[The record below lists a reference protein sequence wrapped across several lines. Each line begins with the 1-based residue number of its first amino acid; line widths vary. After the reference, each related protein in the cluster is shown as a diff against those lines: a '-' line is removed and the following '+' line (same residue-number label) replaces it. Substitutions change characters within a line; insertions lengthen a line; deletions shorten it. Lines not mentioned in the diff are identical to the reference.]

1 MVVVLRTCTPLSKDA
16 EQVEG
21 GESRPLTD
29 FRLAPAY
36 VLLGDP
42 GAGKTTSFKSEA
54 KHDGCDY
61 ISARDLLAD
70 VKRNWTDKT
79 LFIDGLDEVRAGTSD
94 PRAPFDRIRRCL
106 MELGKPRFRLSCRP
120 ADWLGSNDRG
130 HLETVATGE
139 LAVLRLD
146 PLDDEAIKNILA
158 SDGID
163 ASKFMEQAQTRGLDG
178 LLANPQTLG
187 MLAKVASSDA
197 GWPDSKLATF
207 ESACTGMAQEMN
219 EEHGIVNDAKGAP
232 STEELLDAAGRLC
245 ALQLIGG
252 LAGAAITNKAAND
265 DYSAVE
271 RFDRK
276 IKHMRQALSRRLF
289 INAGPGRF
297 APAHRHIAE
306 FLGARHLARRIDGGL
321 SVRRVLALVVGADG
335 SVVTP
340 LRGLTAWLA
349 AHCPR
354 ARRDIIER
362 DPAGVGMYGD
372 IRAFTQEEKRCLWEQ
387 LKPAYPPLTASLF
400 APLASGDMAPILRE
414 YLTDSSRDAEQQQF
428 VYFLLCVLANAEP
441 VDELA
446 DALLAAVRDESRWPR
461 VRQWAARCLAFGVL
475 AKPDH
480 FGAAGLTLLRELRD
494 GTVVDADKELLAI
507 LLNELYPQFI
517 KPDEVLNYLELD
529 RSGDHSP
536 YSFFWSHDMA
546 QATAPKDAA
555 TVADSLADLFE
566 ASAAWTST
574 GVFPDG
580 AVAHGALPL
589 VRKALEH
596 AGAAD
601 VCRTFRWLGLIGHD
615 AIDPENRQGISNW
628 LGRRPELQKEL
639 LRLGI
644 SQCSQATTFRLCAE
658 NVKARLGGAKAPS
671 DYGSWCLEQID
682 PAACD
687 NDSAKFWFEEAWRTL
702 LHGQG
707 VEGLTLER
715 LECMAAGNA
724 SLQAAFDELRFEP
737 IDSRFALT
745 QRRIRQRALQHLEKE
760 AQTRRERLQFFKQYE
775 SALRHNRCPPGIL
788 KQIAGVHQGLYADIQ
803 GATGQDRLDHLLD
816 GDAALI
822 EAAMTGLRRAI
833 HRHDLPTPEEV
844 FALRKKDK
852 RHLLATAVLAGI
864 DLVSED
870 ERRRLGDQQ
879 ARLSFALFLAD
890 GLVSREPRC
899 LRSFMASRP
908 QLAAE
913 EIVRHARKDLFFVC
927 EMATDPCLAA
937 VAQASAPRLLRGFPV
952 RAPKGSLHTL
962 NQLLWWA
969 LDNLDESTIASLI
982 DSKLRSASMT
992 VAQRAHWL
1000 AAQLVASASP
1010 DLKAVAAFADR
1021 HENAMAGFFAFFEQA
1036 PARRRLLDRLPPN
1049 ALGQLFRI
1057 LGAARR
1063 PLLTSGSGWVSVSA
1077 ANRES
1082 EFVRALIE
1090 AVGERADEDAASE
1103 LEVLDRHPDLAAWR
1117 NRIAHVRRQQ
1127 QALRRDASYR
1137 HPTIKAICDTLAG
1150 RKPANAPD
1158 LMALAVDAI
1167 DELAQ
1172 DIRHANTDDWKQFWN
1187 VDSHGRPQTPKPEN
1201 ECRNLFLARLRDRLG
1216 PDIDAQPEAHYADE
1230 TRSDIRLSTVGFNI
1244 PVEIKRD
1251 SHRDVWTAHVSQLI
1265 AKYARDPGA
1274 DGRGIYIVFWFH
1286 DNDHASRP
1294 HLQTGKRVDTPST
1307 LQRLLLESLPCELRG
1322 RIEVRVMDVSK
1333 PRRGTGTDS
1342 PMSSH
1347 S

>member
-1 MVVVLRTCTPLSKDA
+1 MVVVLRTCKPLPKDA

-21 GESRPLTD
+21 DESRPLTD

-42 GAGKTTSFKSEA
+42 GAGKTTSFKAEA
-54 KHDGCDY
+54 EHDGCDY
-61 ISARDLLAD
+61 ISARDLLAGVERD
-70 VKRNWTDKT
+70 WTDKT
-79 LFIDGLDEVRAGTSD
+79 LFIDGLDEVRAGASD
-94 PRAPFDRIRRCL
+94 PRSPFDRIRRCL
-106 MELGKPRFRLSCRP
+106 MELSQPRFRLSCRP

-130 HLETVATGE
+130 YLKTVATGD

-146 PLDDEAIKNILA
+146 PLDDAAIRKILA

-163 ASKFMEQAQTRGLDG
+163 ADEFMKQAQTRGLDG

-207 ESACTGMAQEMN
+207 ESACTGMAQELN

-271 RFDRK
+271 RFDRN

-306 FLGARHLARRIDGGL
+306 FLGARHLARRIDEGL
-321 SVRRVLALVVGADG
+321 SVRRILALVVGADG

-349 AHCPR
+349 THCPR
-354 ARRDIIER
+354 ARREIIER

-372 IRAFTQEEKRCLWEQ
+372 IRTFTQEEKRCLWEQ
-387 LKPAYPPLTASLF
+387 LKPAEPSLTASLF
-400 APLASGDMAPILRE
+400 APLASGDMAPILRK

-428 VYFLLCVLANAEP
+428 VYFLLCVLANAAP

-446 DALLAAVRDESRWPR
+446 DALLEAARDDGRGPR
-461 VRQWAARCLAFGVL
+461 VRQWAVRCLAFGVL
-475 AKPDH
+475 AKPDR
-480 FGAAGLTLLRELRD
+480 FGAAGRALLRGLRD
-494 GTVVDADKELLAI
+494 GTVADADKELLAI

-536 YSFFWSHDMA
+536 YSSFWSDDMA

-566 ASAAWTST
+566 TSAAWMST

-580 AVAHGALPL
+580 AVARGILPL

-601 VCRTFRWLGLIGHD
+601 VRRTFRWLGLIGHD
-615 AIDPENRQGISNW
+615 ARDPESRQGISNW
-628 LGRRPELQKEL
+628 LGCRPELQKEL
-639 LRLGI
+639 LRIGI
-644 SQCSQATTFRLCAE
+644 AQCSQATTFQLCAE
-658 NVKARLGGAKAPS
+658 NVKARLAGAKAPN

-682 PAACD
+682 PTACD
-687 NDSAKFWFEEAWRTL
+687 HDCAKFWFTETWRAL
-702 LHGQG
+702 LHEQG
-707 VEGLTLER
+707 AEGLSLER
-715 LECMAAGNA
+715 MECMAAGNA
-724 SLQAAFDELRFEP
+724 SLQALFDKLRFEP

-760 AQTRRERLQFFKQYE
+760 AQTRRERQRLFRQYE
-775 SALRHNRCPPGIL
+775 SALQNNRCPPGIL
-788 KQIAGVHQGLYADIQ
+788 KQIAGAYQGLYADIQ
-803 GATGQDRLDHLLD
+803 GATGQDRLDHLLG

-822 EAAMTGLRRAI
+822 EAAMMGLRRAI
-833 HRHDLPTPEEV
+833 HRHDLPTPGEV

-852 RHLLATAVLAGI
+852 RYLLATAVLAGI
-864 DLVSED
+864 DLVSES
-870 ERRRLGDQQ
+870 ERSRLDGQQ
-879 ARLSFALFLAD
+879 ARLTFALFLAD
-890 GLVSREPRC
+890 GLASREPDC
-899 LRSFMASRP
+899 IRSFMASRP
-908 QLAAE
+908 PLAAE
-913 EIVRHARKDLFFVC
+913 EIVRHARKDPFFVP
-927 EMATDPCLAA
+927 EVASDPRLDVVAREA
-937 VAQASAPRLLRGFPV
+937 VPKLLRGFPV
-952 RAPKGSLHTL
+952 RAPKDSLHTL
-962 NQLLWWA
+962 NRLLWWA

-1010 DLKAVAAFADR
+1010 DLEAIAAFADR

-1036 PARRRLLDRLPPN
+1036 PVRRRLLDRLPPN
-1049 ALGQLFRI
+1049 FLGQLFRI

-1063 PLLTSGSGWVSVSA
+1063 PFLTSGSGWGFVSA
-1077 ANRES
+1077 ANKES

-1090 AVGERADEDAASE
+1090 AIGERADENAASE
-1103 LEVLDRHPDLAAWR
+1103 LEILERHPDLIAWR
-1117 NRIAHVRRQQ
+1117 KRIAHIRQKQ
-1127 QALRRDASYR
+1127 QVLRRDACYR
-1137 HPTIKAICDTLAG
+1137 HPSIEAIRDTLA
-1150 RKPANAPD
+1150 RRIPANAPD
-1158 LMALAVDAI
+1158 LLALAVDVI

-1172 DIRHANTDDWKQFWN
+1172 TIRHANTDEWKHYWN
-1187 VDSHGRPQTPKPEN
+1187 VDEHRGPPTPRSEN
-1201 ECRNLFLARLRDRLG
+1201 ECRNLFLSRLRDKLG
-1216 PDIDAQPEAHYADE
+1216 PGIDAQPEAHCAEE
-1230 TRSDIRLSTVGFNI
+1230 TRSDIRLSTGNCNI

-1251 SHRDVWTAHVSQLI
+1251 SHREVWTAITNQLI

-1274 DGRGIYIVFWFH
+1274 DGHGIYLVFWF
-1286 DNDHASRP
+1286 NDGNKTLRP
-1294 HLQTGKRVDTPST
+1294 HPQTGKRVDAPSD
-1307 LQRLLLESLPCELRG
+1307 LQRLLLKSLSCEQRS
-1322 RIEVRVMDVSK
+1322 RIEVRVVDVSK
-1333 PRRGTGTDS
+1333 P
-1342 PMSSH
+1342 
-1347 S
+1347 